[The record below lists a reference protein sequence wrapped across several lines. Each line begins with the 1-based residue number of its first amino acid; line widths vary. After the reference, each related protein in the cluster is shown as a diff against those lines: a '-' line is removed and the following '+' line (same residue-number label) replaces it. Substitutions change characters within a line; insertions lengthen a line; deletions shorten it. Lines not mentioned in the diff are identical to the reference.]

1 MDLLLNN
8 NEKEFSQRL
17 YPVYRAIEITRK
29 NLEKEKSLISFI
41 GAPWTLLVYM
51 LGVKK
56 DKRNLNFSKL
66 NKNFNI
72 ASVSSVI
79 NSGAVPIFA
88 EIDKDSGNMTAET
101 ISNVI
106 TSNSSSSD
114 LSKIKSRNVEENN
127 DKTSIA
133 DDAGEEVLSPM
144 PGVFYSAQSPDKPP
158 FVSEGDQVKIGQ
170 TLCIIESMKIM
181 NEIESEQS
189 GTIKKILVNNSDP
202 VEFNQPLFII
212 E

>member
-1 MDLLLNN
+1 MWQDKVKEVIDILENSN
-8 NEKEFSQRL
+8 VNE
-17 YPVYRAIEITRK
+17 IEVTFWGRK
-29 NLEKEKSLISFI
+29 IR
-41 GAPWTLLVYM
+41 V
-51 LGVKK
+51 VK
-56 DKRNLNFSKL
+56 N
-66 NKNFNI
+66 
-72 ASVSSVI
+72 A
-79 NSGAVPIFA
+79 
-88 EIDKDSGNMTAET
+88 
-101 ISNVI
+101 SNVI
-106 TSNSSSSD
+106 SSTSSSSD

-127 DKTSIA
+127 DQTSTV
-133 DDAGEEVLSPM
+133 DDAGEKVLSPM